1 MVNGEILD
9 ILKNSKKNGWVLEP
23 DAKKIFRISGFDVPE
38 HTLASSA
45 EEAARFANKMGYPVV
60 AKVVSPEIIHKSD
73 VGGVEVNIDNDK
85 RLKTVFNRF
94 SKMDGFAGLFVERM
108 VSGTELIIGA
118 KIDQQFGPVVL
129 MGIGGVGVELYGDT
143 SIRMAP
149 ISKTDVKSMI
159 GDLKAKKLI
168 EGFRGSRPVNTDK
181 LSATLVKFSELVIEI
196 KDKIESIDLNPVI
209 CRGPD
214 CVIADARIILK
225 KK

>member
-23 DAKKIFRISGFDVPE
+23 DAKRILRISGFDLPE

-45 EEAARFANKMGYPVV
+45 EEAARFANKTGYPVV

-94 SKMDGFAGLFVERM
+94 SKMDGFAGLFVEKM

-118 KIDQQFGPVVL
+118 KIDEQFGPVVL

-149 ISKTDVKSMI
+149 VSKTDVKSMT

-181 LSATLVKFSELVIEI
+181 LSSTLVKFSELVMEL
-196 KDKIESIDLNPVI
+196 KEKIESIDLNPVI

>member
-1 MVNGEILD
+1 MINGEILD
-9 ILKNSKKNGWVLEP
+9 ILKKSRKNGWVLEP
-23 DAKKIFRISGFDVPE
+23 DAKKIFRISGFDVPQ

-45 EEAARFANKMGYPVV
+45 DEAAGFANKTGYPVV
-60 AKVVSPEIIHKSD
+60 AKVVSPKIVHKSD

-94 SKMDGFAGLFVERM
+94 SKMDGFAGLFVEKM

-118 KIDQQFGPVVL
+118 KIDEQFGPVVL

-143 SIRMAP
+143 AIRMAP
-149 ISKTDVKSMI
+149 VGKTDVKSMI
-159 GDLKAKKLI
+159 DDLKAKKLI
-168 EGFRGSRPVNTDK
+168 EGFRGSRPVNIDK
-181 LSATLVKFSELVIEI
+181 LSATLVKFSELVMEL
-196 KDKIESIDLNPVI
+196 KEKIESIDLNPVI
-209 CRGPD
+209 CGGAE

>member
-23 DAKKIFRISGFDVPE
+23 DAKKIFRISGFDLPE

-45 EEAARFANKMGYPVV
+45 EEAARFANKTGYPVV

-94 SKMDGFAGLFVERM
+94 SKMDGFAGLFVEKM

-118 KIDQQFGPVVL
+118 KIDEQFGPVVL

-149 ISKTDVKSMI
+149 VSKTDVKSMI

-181 LSATLVKFSELVIEI
+181 LSSTLVKFSELVMEL
-196 KDKIESIDLNPVI
+196 KEKIESIDLNPVI